1 MNPSA
6 GPRRSLQEFSLFC
19 ISSHLESIEIN
30 MNEHF
35 WQGKFKVV
43 YPFETSALMKLWT
56 KKIPVRSYVVQ
67 YFSIFQVSMEID
79 AWIPSNHG
87 ASSMVH
93 GTQSRCPWYMA
104 PNHDA
109 HGAWHPITMPMVNV
123 SSLNTGKYWTE
134 KKYLLVL
141 F

>member
-1 MNPSA
+1 MNASA
-6 GPRRSLQEFSLFC
+6 GPRSSLQEFSLFC

-56 KKIPVRSYVVQ
+56 KKIPVRSFVVQ
-67 YFSIFQVSMEID
+67 SFPIFQVSMETD

-87 ASSMVH
+87 A
-93 GTQSRCPWYMA
+93 
-104 PNHDA
+104 
-109 HGAWHPITMPMVNV
+109 
-123 SSLNTGKYWTE
+123 
-134 KKYLLVL
+134 
-141 F
+141 